1 VRDRE
6 KTIETLS
13 KLALRGL
20 TAGAFAA
27 TASTAALASPEPTT
41 LLDPLPA
48 WMQDQKYSEIHSC
61 AGLNICKGLG
71 GCAVSAAKLEK
82 LAEQAG
88 VPMEKAGKPHSCA
101 GLNECKGLGGC
112 HVDAAKLAKLKKKLD
127 DAKYSEI
134 HSCAGLNVCKGLGGC
149 AVSAAKLEE
158 LAKKAGV
165 PMSKAGKPHSCAGLN
180 ECKGLG
186 GCHVDAK
193 KLAKL
198 KAKLE
203 KEQ

>member
-1 VRDRE
+1 V
-6 KTIETLS
+6 IL
-13 KLALRGL
+13 
-20 TAGAFAA
+20 AGAGDKKINVIKEVRAI
-27 TASTAALASPEPTT
+27 T
-41 LLDPLPA
+41 
-48 WMQDQKYSEIHSC
+48 
-61 AGLNICKGLG
+61 GLG
-71 GCAVSAAKLEK
+71 LKEAKDLVEGAPK
-82 LAEQAG
+82 PIKEGVAKDEAE
-88 VPMEKAGKPHSCA
+88 E
-101 GLNECKGLGGC
+101 
-112 HVDAAKLAKLKKKLD
+112 LKKKLD